1 MRVAV
6 IGKHGQL
13 AQCLAETAPADV
25 ELVCFERDEF
35 DLAAP
40 SADLSALALR
50 RPELV
55 INAAA
60 FTAVDAAETDRDAAF
75 ALNAHGPARLAE
87 FCAQREMGLI
97 HISTDYVFDGNQTRP
112 YVETDSTAPLN
123 VYGESKLRGE
133 VAVADTLTQHL
144 IIRTS
149 WLYSPFGSN
158 FVKTMLRLAGER
170 DSLRI
175 VSDQIG
181 RPTSAA
187 QLAIVIWN
195 IASQLR
201 AHRDTRSL
209 WGTYH
214 YADRAEMSWADFAA
228 AIFAMPEAELRRAP
242 RIERI
247 ASSDYPTPAKRPS
260 YSVLDT
266 TKIESTFGIQPAFWG
281 DSLRAVLSRLKQD
294 MHR

>member
-13 AQCLAETAPADV
+13 ARCLAETAPVDV
-25 ELVCFERDEF
+25 ELVCFGRDAF
-35 DLAAP
+35 NLADP
-40 SADLSALALR
+40 SADRSTLASH
-50 RPELV
+50 RPEMV

-60 FTAVDAAETDRDAAF
+60 FTAVDAAESDRDAAF
-75 ALNAHGPARLAE
+75 ALNAYGPARLAE
-87 FCAQREMGLI
+87 FCAEREIGLI

-112 YVETDSTAPLN
+112 YVEADSTAPLN
-123 VYGESKLRGE
+123 VYGESKLHGE
-133 VAVADTLTQHL
+133 VAVAVTLAQHI

-149 WLYSPFGSN
+149 WLYSAFGSN

-170 DSLRI
+170 DSLRT

-187 QLAIVIWN
+187 QLASVIWS
-195 IASQLR
+195 IAGQLSAR
-201 AHRDTRSL
+201 RDIRSL

-214 YADRAEMSWADFAA
+214 YADSAKMSWADFAA

-242 RIERI
+242 QIERI
-247 ASSDYPTPAKRPS
+247 ASSDYPTAAKRPA

-266 TKIESTFGIQPAFWG
+266 TKIGSTFGIRPAFWR
-281 DSLRAVLSRLKQD
+281 DSLRDVLSRLKQD
-294 MHR
+294 VHR

>member
-6 IGKHGQL
+6 IGKRGQL
-13 AQCLAETAPADV
+13 ARCLAETAPAGV
-25 ELVCFERDEF
+25 ELVCFGRDEF
-35 DLAAP
+35 DLADP
-40 SADLSALALR
+40 SADRSTLASH

-87 FCAQREMGLI
+87 FCSQREIGLI

-112 YVETDSTAPLN
+112 YAETDSTAPLN
-123 VYGESKLRGE
+123 VYGESKRRGE
-133 VAVADTLTQHL
+133 IAVAEVLARHI

-149 WLYSPFGSN
+149 WLYSAFGSN
-158 FVKTMLRLAGER
+158 FVKTMLRLAGQR

-181 RPTSAA
+181 RPTSAT
-187 QLAIVIWN
+187 QLANVIWD
-195 IASQLR
+195 IAGQLR
-201 AHRDTRSL
+201 AHWGTPPL

-214 YADRAEMSWADFAA
+214 YADSAEMSWVDFAA

-242 RIERI
+242 QIERI
-247 ASSDYPTPAKRPS
+247 ASSDYPTPAKRPP

-266 TKIESTFGIQPAFWG
+266 TKIESTFGTRPAFWG
-281 DSLRAVLSRLKQD
+281 ESLRAVLSRLKQGA
-294 MHR
+294 HR

>member
-1 MRVAV
+1 MRVVV
-6 IGKHGQL
+6 IGKYGQL
-13 AQCLAETAPADV
+13 ARCLAERAPAHV
-25 ELVCFERDEF
+25 ELVCFGRDEL
-35 DLAAP
+35 DLADP
-40 SADLSALALR
+40 SADRSTLASR

-87 FCAQREMGLI
+87 FCAQREIGLI

-112 YVETDSTAPLN
+112 YVEADSTAPLN
-123 VYGESKLRGE
+123 VYGESKLSGE
-133 VAVADTLTQHL
+133 VAVADILARHI

-149 WLYSPFGSN
+149 WLYSAFGSN

-187 QLAIVIWN
+187 QLASVIWN
-195 IASQLR
+195 IAGQLC
-201 AHRDTRSL
+201 AHGDTRSL

-214 YADRAEMSWADFAA
+214 YADSAEMSWADFAA

-242 RIERI
+242 QIERI
-247 ASSDYPTPAKRPS
+247 ASSDYAAPAKRPS

-266 TKIESTFGIQPAFWG
+266 TKIESTFGIRPAFWR

-294 MHR
+294 AHR

>member
-13 AQCLAETAPADV
+13 ARCLAETAPAHV
-25 ELVCFERDEF
+25 ELVCFGRDEL
-35 DLAAP
+35 DLADP
-40 SADLSALALR
+40 SADHSTLASR

-55 INAAA
+55 VNAAA
-60 FTAVDAAETDRDAAF
+60 FTAVDAAETERDAAF

-87 FCAQREMGLI
+87 FCAEREIGLI
-97 HISTDYVFDGNQTRP
+97 HISTDYVFDGSQTRP
-112 YVETDSTAPLN
+112 YVEADSTAPLN

-133 VAVADTLTQHL
+133 VAVTDILARHI

-149 WLYSPFGSN
+149 WLYSAFGSN
-158 FVKTMLRLAGER
+158 FVRTMLRLAGER

-187 QLAIVIWN
+187 QLASVIWN
-195 IASQLR
+195 IAGQLC
-201 AHRDTRSL
+201 AHGDTRSL

-214 YADRAEMSWADFAA
+214 YADSAEMSWADFAA
-228 AIFAMPEAELRRAP
+228 AIFAMSEAELRRAP
-242 RIERI
+242 QIERI
-247 ASSDYPTPAKRPS
+247 ASSDYATAAKRPP

-266 TKIESTFGIQPAFWG
+266 TKIESTFGIRPAFWR

-294 MHR
+294 AHR